1 MPPEGW
7 CGKGRVGWVEKEEA
21 GQADVLLGNSARELE
36 RQYLNFSGD
45 R

>member
-7 CGKGRVGWVEKEEA
+7 CGKGSGGWVEKEEA
-21 GQADVLLGNSARELE
+21 GQADVFLVNFAKELE
-36 RQYLNFSGD
+36 RQYLDFSGN